1 MSSWFVLLS
10 FRGQRRG
17 GRWSSLLKLASVPKT
32 VGTPGGQIGGV
43 VLWWQKCKHART
55 HAHARTHTNTNAH
68 TVPYSFSH
76 RHSLSHSHTHFHPH
90 IKVPWL
96 QGLERLNTVY
106 LQLHWRISF
115 LSTYTPPETH
125 VCTHVHADCTQK
137 TWWHYVFQ
145 LNSSS
150 KLLEMSASCVCVS
163 VCACVCLYLSLCHPT
178 PIYVWVPGVQFL
190 CLVERPLYVCHHYH
204 YTMSTLIVLILH
216 VFAVSVL
223 WWSFTCK
230 VVIHPDYRNTLMT
243 TVLY

>member
-17 GRWSSLLKLASVPKT
+17 GRWTSLLKLASVPKT

-43 VLWWQKCKHART
+43 VLWWQKCTHTRT
-55 HAHARTHTNTNAH
+55 HMHAH
-68 TVPYSFSH
+68 TQTHAVPYSFSH

-125 VCTHVHADCTQK
+125 VCTHIHADCTQK
-137 TWWHYVFQ
+137 TWWHCVFQ

-163 VCACVCLYLSLCHPT
+163 VCARVCLYLSLCHPT
-178 PIYVWVPGVQFL
+178 PIYVSVPGVQFL

-204 YTMSTLIVLILH
+204 YSMSTLIVLILH

-230 VVIHPDYRNTLMT
+230 VVIQPDYRNTLMT